1 MTWFTAADGAE
12 IYYKDWGRGQPVDP
26 TYASERREKRFIR

>member
-26 TYASERREKRFIR
+26 TCASGRREERFIR